1 MRFKKICVIVNPASG
16 QSESD
21 VELIEKRLSE
31 KGLDYRVVYTEP
43 DRLPREIAKDAAADG
58 ADLVV
63 AVGGDG
69 TVLETAEGLIGT
81 DTVLGVIP
89 GGTANVFA
97 AEMEIPVGT
106 CEALDFLLCDDMVVR
121 KVDIGVVGEQHF
133 LLRVGV
139 GLEAAMTVLTEPGLK
154 SRFGVLAYLWTALH
168 YGRTMPNTRYSIT
181 ADGRR
186 RMMSGIT
193 CVVCNSGNLGIQG
206 VKLIPEID
214 PSDGYLNV
222 VVFRQASLIAALGL
236 AYNAI
241 SGFVTRRKGAGRVR
255 VERKDLTMYSI
266 PAKEVV
272 IEASP
277 PQVAARDGEEING
290 GFPLRIGVLHNAINV
305 AAHRREWE

>member
-1 MRFKKICVIVNPASG
+1 MRFKKICVIVNPVSG

-21 VELIEKRLSE
+21 VELIKERLGE
-31 KGLDYRVVYTEP
+31 KGLDYRIVYTEP
-43 DRLPREIAKDAAADG
+43 DRLPREIAKEAAADG

-97 AEMEIPVGT
+97 AEMEIPVDT

-133 LLRVGV
+133 LLRVGI
-139 GLEAAMTVLTEPGLK
+139 GLEAAMTVLAEPGLK
-154 SRFGVLAYLWTALH
+154 SRFGVLAYLVAALH
-168 YGRTMPNTRYSIT
+168 YGRTMPNTRYVIVT
-181 ADGRR
+181 DGRR
-186 RMMSGIT
+186 RVMSGIT
-193 CVVCNSGNLGIQG
+193 CIVCNSGNMGLPG

-214 PSDGYLNV
+214 PSDGHLNV
-222 VVFRQASLIAALGL
+222 VVFRQASLLAALGL

-241 SGFVTRRKGAGRVR
+241 SGFITRRKGTGHIHM
-255 VERKDLTMYSI
+255 ERKDLTMYSI

-272 IEASP
+272 IEAIP

-290 GFPLRIGVLHNAINV
+290 GFPLRIGILHNAINV

>member
-1 MRFKKICVIVNPASG
+1 
-16 QSESD
+16 
-21 VELIEKRLSE
+21 
-31 KGLDYRVVYTEP
+31 
-43 DRLPREIAKDAAADG
+43 
-58 ADLVV
+58 
-63 AVGGDG
+63 
-69 TVLETAEGLIGT
+69 
-81 DTVLGVIP
+81 
-89 GGTANVFA
+89 
-97 AEMEIPVGT
+97 
-106 CEALDFLLCDDMVVR
+106 
-121 KVDIGVVGEQHF
+121 
-133 LLRVGV
+133 
-139 GLEAAMTVLTEPGLK
+139 
-154 SRFGVLAYLWTALH
+154 
-168 YGRTMPNTRYSIT
+168 MPNTRYSIT

-255 VERKDLTMYSI
+255 LERKDLTMYSI